1 MLLWLVCSISS
12 HFLHQLQHNK
22 ISSSSQTRNAAN
34 PFCFK
39 SSVLSLRFHIG
50 HHQLVFGSKY
60 KVTKLF
66 NKQCLTMNQHGLND
80 INNYI
85 ICFIGPC
92 ACSCKPWLCKGAAIP
107 RSTTIPP
114 TCCIFVC
121 VSEPIPDLCCLC
133 VCEPRKIVQQHST
146 RQQTWSV
153 YVTMQ
158 FTPVLWL
165 WQCGGQLWGWTPE

>member
-1 MLLWLVCSISS
+1 MSSSWGEGDMSMLLWLVCSISS

-50 HHQLVFGSKY
+50 QTKFCFDQN
-60 KVTKLF
+60 TKLQ
-66 NKQCLTMNQHGLND
+66 NCSMNSVQHSLKNFS
-80 INNYI
+80 NYL

-92 ACSCKPWLCKGAAIP
+92 ACSCKPCLCKGAAIP

-133 VCEPRKIVQQHST
+133 VCGPRKIVQ
-146 RQQTWSV
+146 
-153 YVTMQ
+153 
-158 FTPVLWL
+158 
-165 WQCGGQLWGWTPE
+165 